1 MCKQCGSEAV
11 SYLSALQDPGT
22 VEGAD
27 CSLVMT
33 CLGRISAIG
42 EVGAPGG
49 LVGRGQAVAGTAGG
63 AVPPLD
69 RPFRPVPRSCGPEGW
84 TSSRRSW
91 VTW

>member
-1 MCKQCGSEAV
+1 MCKQCGSEAM
-11 SYLSALQDPGT
+11 SYLSALQDPAT

-33 CLGRISAIG
+33 CLGQISAIG

-49 LVGRGQAVAGTAGG
+49 LVGWGQAVAGTAAG

-69 RPFRPVPRSCGPEGW
+69 GLFCPI
-84 TSSRRSW
+84 TSLGAAAQRAGR
-91 VTW
+91 